1 LTITERQNN
10 YILRIIQHNK
20 DAEEYFNSY
29 MQKTKDDPE
38 GRDLNKLL
46 QTLITIKE
54 ASETHGRPISK
65 ENISK
70 LDELCKETPLFKRDV
85 EAYLSKKNAK
95 TLDKLRQYDA
105 IQLKLLYIDRHMR
118 R

>member
-10 YILRIIQHNK
+10 YILSIIAQNQ
-20 DAEEYFNSY
+20 DADDYFTEY
-29 MQKTKDDPE
+29 MERTKDDPE
-38 GRDLNKLL
+38 SRDLNKLL
-46 QTLITIKE
+46 QTLIRIKE
-54 ASETHGRPISK
+54 ASETHGRPISR

-70 LDELCKETPLFKRDV
+70 LDELCKKTPLFKRDV
-85 EAYLSKKNAK
+85 EAYLSKKNVK

-105 IQLKLLYIDRHMR
+105 IKLKLLYIDRYMR